1 MKQVTDLLA
10 KLKKKEYSPIY
21 FFQGEEAYYID
32 QLSDYIEDH
41 VLNEG
46 EKSFNQSVFYG
57 KDSDIMTILNSARRF
72 PMMSDYQVILVKEA
86 QHLKFKIED
95 QKDPLV
101 AYLEN
106 PLKSTILVFC
116 YKYGSLDKR
125 LKFAKILEK
134 HAEVVTTKKL
144 YDDAIPGWIDS
155 YLSAKKIK
163 IEQSA
168 SNLLAEYLGTD
179 LSKIA
184 NELDKLILVC
194 GEGHKITTSDIEK
207 NIGISKEYNV
217 FELQKA
223 IGRRDLFRSQQIA
236 AYFAANP
243 KQNNIVQSIGSL
255 INYFIKLLTYH
266 AVAKEGEQKIAA
278 VLKVNPYF
286 LKDYQIAARNYNF
299 QQTQRAI
306 HLLHEYDVRSKGVG
320 TTGEYREGDL
330 LKELLVKVMI

>member
-41 VLNEG
+41 VLNQG

-57 KDSDIMTILNSARRF
+57 KDTDIMTILNSARRF

-106 PLKSTILVFC
+106 PLKSTILAFC

-144 YDDAIPGWIDS
+144 YDDAIPAWIDS

-194 GEGHKITTSDIEK
+194 GEGHKISTGDIEK

-266 AVAKEGEQKIAA
+266 AVAKEGEQKIAL

-286 LKDYQIAARNYNF
+286 LKDYQIAAKNYNF

-306 HLLHEYDVRSKGVG
+306 HLLHEYDLRSKGVG
-320 TTGEYREGDL
+320 STGEYREGDL
-330 LKELLVKVMI
+330 LKELLVKLMI